1 MSETGTAGAW
11 AATPKG
17 ITWISGMV
25 NVTLAAAKI
34 LVGIACRSQTIFADG
49 LHSASDLVT
58 DVAVLAGL
66 RVSGRPADLSHP
78 YGHRRFSTLVG
89 MFIGLA
95 LLAAAVWVVSNALS
109 TFHNYL
115 HKHIRIAIRPGLPFW
130 LALASVPVKEVM
142 FRVSRW
148 VGRRASDVS
157 VIANAW
163 HHRTDAFT
171 SLAAAAGLAGV
182 LFGGNSWQFLDP
194 LTAIVLAAF
203 LVVASVRIT
212 LASASELVDRAPS
225 GEALECIRQV
235 VTETEGVMSYHAFRA
250 RQVGG
255 QIAMDI
261 HIQVDP
267 DLTVQQ
273 GHEIASAVR
282 QRIMDEATCEV
293 VEVVVH
299 IEPTEGEG

>member
-1 MSETGTAGAW
+1 LSETRTAGAW

-25 NVTLAAAKI
+25 NVTLAVAKI
-34 LVGIACRSQTIFADG
+34 LVGIACRSQTLLADG

-66 RVSGRPADLSHP
+66 RVSSRPADLSHP

-89 MFIGLA
+89 MFIGVT
-95 LLAAAVWVVSNALS
+95 LLAAAVWVAYSALS

-130 LALASVPVKEVM
+130 LALASVPVKEAM
-142 FRVSRW
+142 FRISRW

-171 SLAAAAGLAGV
+171 SAAATVGLAGV

-212 LASASELVDRAPS
+212 VTSASELVDRAPDR
-225 GEALECIRQV
+225 EILERIGQV
-235 VTETEGVMSYHAFRA
+235 VAKTQGVVSYHALRA

-255 QIAMDI
+255 QITMDI

-267 DLTVQQ
+267 NLTVQQ
-273 GHEIASAVR
+273 GHEIASVVR
-282 QRIMDEATCEV
+282 QRIMEAPCEV

-299 IEPTEGEG
+299 IEPAEG